1 MGELAGDKCII
12 RKRATQCILPRQ
24 RPCDRSRTLI
34 ADLIIV
40 QIQRFQVGVDQCL
53 SQCNDSAANTTW
65 VLLLSTAVFVLEV
78 PEPAPSITH
87 LNDPAIWYPNA
98 IKGQIQT
105 GQGGAEQTVK
115 KRAEEG
121 KWVS

>member
-78 PEPAPSITH
+78 LEISSHIK
-87 LNDPAIWYPNA
+87 LNDPAIWCPNA
-98 IKGQIQT
+98 ITGQIQT
-105 GQGGAEQTVK
+105 GQGGADQTVK

-121 KWVS
+121 NWVS